1 MTRQITMI
9 GNNEGIHQN
18 KHFLKGP
25 IFQKTKIDQT
35 IFQLEVSKTKTIKK

>member
-1 MTRQITMI
+1 MI

-18 KHFLKGP
+18 KQTFLKGP

-35 IFQLEVSKTKTIKK
+35 IFQLEISKTKTIKK